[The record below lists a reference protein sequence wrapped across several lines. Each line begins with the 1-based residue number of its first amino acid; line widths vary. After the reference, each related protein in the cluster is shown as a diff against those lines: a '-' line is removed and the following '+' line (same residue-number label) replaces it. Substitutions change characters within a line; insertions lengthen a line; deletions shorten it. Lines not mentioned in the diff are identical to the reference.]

1 VSDQPVVEEGKKIV
15 EEVKKAGGMKKFF
28 MKNGEFSKTS
38 TILVVAWIAGLAM
51 WVVQGL
57 AAGASLWGWVIPPF
71 NSSDF
76 LAVVGAASALYFGNH
91 NIKTKAAA
99 ESE

>member
-1 VSDQPVVEEGKKIV
+1 MSDKPVIEEGKK
-15 EEVKKAGGMKKFF
+15 AGGLKKFF

-38 TILVVAWIAGLAM
+38 AILVSAWVVGLAM

-57 AAGASLWGWVIPPF
+57 AAGASILGWTIPPF

-76 LAVVGAASALYFGNH
+76 LAVVGAASTLYFTVH
-91 NIKTKAAA
+91 NIKTSAAA
-99 ESE
+99 

>member
-1 VSDQPVVEEGKKIV
+1 MSEQPVLEEGKKIV
-15 EEVKKAGGMKKFF
+15 DEIKKVGGVKAFF
-28 MKNGEFSKTS
+28 FKNGEFSKTA
-38 TILVVAWIAGLAM
+38 TILVVAWAIGLAM

-57 AAGASLWGWVIPPF
+57 AAGSNLLGWTIPAF

-76 LAVVGAASALYFGNH
+76 LAVVGAASTLYFGAH

-99 ESE
+99 EAE